1 MKIRVLELAD
11 ETEVIA
17 LWKSTGLPVPRNDSV
32 KDIARKMTYSQKQFL
47 IGLIDREV
55 VAAVIYGYDGH

>member
-11 ETEVIA
+11 ETEVT

-32 KDIARKMTYSQKQFL
+32 EDIARKMMYSPKQFL

-55 VAAVIYGYDGH
+55 VATVMYGYSGH